1 MGRPRHRD
9 REITPTDAE
18 HFSFCSFKRRLGRMP
33 RTAATYDSRT
43 YLPAEADEA
52 NVLDFIGA
60 LERAGGQVPERRPAI
75 VAADGTRYEIPES
88 MVEVLRQVATAL
100 STGMGVNVAP
110 LNAMLTTQEAAD
122 FLGISRPTLVRI
134 LDRGEIPME
143 KPGRH
148 RYVRLSDLLEYQQR
162 TREARRA
169 ALGEMVRLTEAEGL
183 YDATDGVAPPMR

>member
-1 MGRPRHRD
+1 
-9 REITPTDAE
+9 
-18 HFSFCSFKRRLGRMP
+18 MP

-75 VAADGTRYEIPES
+75 VAADGTRHEIPES

-122 FLGISRPTLVRI
+122 FLGVSRPTLVRI